1 MSWSLPLP
9 NMLSQASQEVNLL
22 TVPGKEEE
30 KSSSSSEEEEL
41 SDIDNEEEAEAEP
54 EEAESIFDKADIGD
68 VLKVNKIQEN
78 IKSDVDIMIETQKVS
93 KWSSI
98 RYSVTSI

>member
-1 MSWSLPLP
+1 
-9 NMLSQASQEVNLL
+9 MLSQASQEVNLL
-22 TVPGKEEE
+22 TAPGGKEEE

-98 RYSVTSI
+98 RYSATSI

>member
-1 MSWSLPLP
+1 
-9 NMLSQASQEVNLL
+9 MLSQASQEVNLL

-54 EEAESIFDKADIGD
+54 EEPESIFDKADIGD

-98 RYSVTSI
+98 RYTVQPTSDYFN